1 MTAFAPWA
9 VHARSIVSPTGGTA
23 TKQLYFASFL
33 LGFTVLISLSHGG
46 LVLTGPYLA
55 ALGVLAVATV
65 LALTVRW
72 ESLPLGWGA
81 LVPVLDM
88 VSVGLV
94 RDLMR
99 ESSTATSLLVLIP
112 ALWMAAR
119 LRLWGV
125 AISVVAVTALI
136 TAPSLVRASHIDSL
150 TIAHAL
156 LLPFTVLQI
165 GLLTVGALALLDG
178 QNRRLAEALTEKQA
192 LLEGAASSQRLL
204 QNIID
209 SVDVGIVVVDEEGDD
224 LLMNRAQRRIHA
236 LATPAH
242 IDDPDESQLL
252 LRHPG
257 TTTPIPAAQ
266 RPVRR
271 AVLQESFDNY
281 LVEVGPLGEGISFS
295 SSGRQILDG
304 HGHRAGAVVVFS
316 DVTSYLETVRSQER
330 FVAAVSHELRTPL
343 TSVIGYL
350 ELAREDETLDEQT
363 SGFLDV
369 AHRNA
374 DQLLLIVQDL
384 LADQVSRA
392 GTEELTLRPR
402 RLSEIARRAVESA
415 APQAREA
422 GIVLEAD
429 LEDTPELPLDE
440 KRVQQAL
447 GNLLSNALKYT
458 PQGGRVHVRTSVRG
472 NQLEL
477 SVVDTGIGMSMQE
490 QAKLFTEYY
499 RTRAARDSAI
509 AGHGIGLALTRRIVV
524 AHGGQISVRSRP
536 GRGSTFTLRFA
547 LDGAETVETAAGRPS
562 QAG

>member
-1 MTAFAPWA
+1 
-9 VHARSIVSPTGGTA
+9 
-23 TKQLYFASFL
+23 SFL
-33 LGFTVLISLSHGG
+33 LGFTALISLSHGG

-224 LLMNRAQRRIHA
+224 LLMNRAQRRIHT

-242 IDDPDESQLL
+242 IDDPEESQLL

-281 LVEVGPLGEGISFS
+281 VVEGGP
-295 SSGRQILDG
+295 
-304 HGHRAGAVVVFS
+304 A
-316 DVTSYLETVRSQER
+316 
-330 FVAAVSHELRTPL
+330 
-343 TSVIGYL
+343 
-350 ELAREDETLDEQT
+350 
-363 SGFLDV
+363 
-369 AHRNA
+369 
-374 DQLLLIVQDL
+374 
-384 LADQVSRA
+384 
-392 GTEELTLRPR
+392 
-402 RLSEIARRAVESA
+402 
-415 APQAREA
+415 
-422 GIVLEAD
+422 
-429 LEDTPELPLDE
+429 
-440 KRVQQAL
+440 
-447 GNLLSNALKYT
+447 
-458 PQGGRVHVRTSVRG
+458 
-472 NQLEL
+472 
-477 SVVDTGIGMSMQE
+477 
-490 QAKLFTEYY
+490 
-499 RTRAARDSAI
+499 
-509 AGHGIGLALTRRIVV
+509 
-524 AHGGQISVRSRP
+524 
-536 GRGSTFTLRFA
+536 
-547 LDGAETVETAAGRPS
+547 
-562 QAG
+562 